1 MRYAGLAFQLG
12 FTIALGAFI
21 GQKLDAW
28 AQFDRPYLTLVCLLL
43 FAVAGFYSALRD
55 LL

>member
-12 FTIALGAFI
+12 ITIAIGAFI

-43 FAVAGFYSALRD
+43 FAFGGLYTALKD
-55 LL
+55 LI

>member
-12 FTIALGAFI
+12 FTIAIGAFI

-28 AQFDRPYLTLVCLLL
+28 AQFDGPYLTLVCLLF
-43 FAVAGFYSALRD
+43 FAAAGFYSALKD